1 MRRCEAQWLTVPGS
15 MACGG
20 RGFLWQ
26 RWKVATNDFCN
37 IYLVYDW
44 LLTGPCLTHSQGSD
58 FSKQRRMIESEELK
72 LKIHLKPTC
81 TILESNREMYK
92 VWCLLFVHVQSSALA
107 ASTTQARHREET
119 GKTSHFLCTLWSL
132 VTLHSAVV
140 HHLWGQC
147 VQHRWGQCAPLIRSV
162 CITHQVC
169 MCTGGAWSNIKY
181 LNITIL
187 ADLWERAV

>member
-44 LLTGPCLTHSQGSD
+44 LLTGPCVTHSQGSD

-92 VWCLLFVHVQSSALA
+92 VWCLLFVHVRSSALA

-132 VTLHSAVV
+132 VTLHCAVCTIYEVTVWSTDEVTV
-140 HHLWGQC
+140 HHLL
-147 VQHRWGQCAPLIRSV
+147 GQCASLIRCAGV
-162 CITHQVC
+162 QARRDQI
-169 MCTGGAWSNIKY
+169 SNI
-181 LNITIL
+181 
-187 ADLWERAV
+187 

>member
-44 LLTGPCLTHSQGSD
+44 LLTGPCVTHSQGSD

-72 LKIHLKPTC
+72 LKIHLKRNLLVLYLSLIGKC
-81 TILESNREMYK
+81 IKSD
-92 VWCLLFVHVQSSALA
+92 VCCLSMSDPQPWQ
-107 ASTTQARHREET
+107 QAPLRRGTERKLVKHPMFYIH
-119 GKTSHFLCTLWSL
+119 SCHWSL
-132 VTLHSAVV
+132 FTV
-140 HHLWGQC
+140 
-147 VQHRWGQCAPLIRSV
+147 QCAPFIRSV